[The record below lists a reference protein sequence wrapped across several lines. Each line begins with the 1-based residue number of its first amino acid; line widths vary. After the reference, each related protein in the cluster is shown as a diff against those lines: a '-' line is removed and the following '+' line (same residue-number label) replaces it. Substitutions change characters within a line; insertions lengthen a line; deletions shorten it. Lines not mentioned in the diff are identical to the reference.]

1 MRVSS
6 LLAAAGLLTA
16 GLVAAPVQ
24 ASAAGSCS
32 LYAPGRIAIGSSFRT
47 ITINEGPNCAAAGV
61 VDAAWSPT
69 HPTKGPIDIIIY
81 QNSDRSQ
88 PFDIYGDD
96 PIGVWTW
103 RPEGAFDASDNT
115 VFQYTPTTDVRLA
128 SYSRVTPTR
137 TGTKVTVKTLA
148 GRWWQSG
155 DKLIGWSG
163 ARGQIQYRTPGT
175 TTWHGLKDVSSSS
188 TGTYSYTYSTSAVR
202 DYRVVIYD
210 ATNKTIWGS
219 TSPTVRK

>member
-6 LLAAAGLLTA
+6 LLAAAGLLTV
-16 GLVAAPVQ
+16 GLVAVPVP

-32 LYAPGRIAIGSSFRT
+32 LYAPGRIAIGSPFRT
-47 ITINEGPNCAAAGV
+47 VTINEGPNCAAAGV
-61 VDAAWSPT
+61 VDAAWSAT

-81 QNSDRSQ
+81 ENSDRSQ
-88 PFDIYGDD
+88 PFDIFGDD

-137 TGTKVTVKTLA
+137 TGTKVNVKTLA
-148 GRWWQSG
+148 GRWWQAG
-155 DKLIGWSG
+155 NKLIGWSG
-163 ARGQIQYRTPGT
+163 ARGQIQYRTPGS
-175 TTWHGLKDVSSSS
+175 TTWHGLKDVYSSSA
-188 TGTYSYTYSTSAVR
+188 GTYSYTYSTSAVR